1 MESRYGVGINN
12 RYALFLDQDDFDV
25 EDEAM
30 LKKAAET
37 AAITKKAKDTAQKI
51 NGVAPVAP
59 KKDTK
64 PTPPTQTSAPSKK
77 PEAGKPPKG
86 EGELYFSLPL
96 PVQLVR
102 APCHVHFTPF
112 CLIPCPCFRLNLNML
127 PFPIK
132 VKTCSISQESQL
144 RLFHR

>member
-12 RYALFLDQDDFDV
+12 RYALFLDQDDVDV

-64 PTPPTQTSAPSKK
+64 PTPPTQTSAPSKN
-77 PEAGKPPKG
+77 PK
-86 EGELYFSLPL
+86 
-96 PVQLVR
+96 
-102 APCHVHFTPF
+102 
-112 CLIPCPCFRLNLNML
+112 
-127 PFPIK
+127 
-132 VKTCSISQESQL
+132 QESPQKAKVSFIFPSPSQCSWCVRHALCTL
-144 RLFHR
+144 RHFV